1 MSPIQYFLVTVVGG
15 AVVGVITYWLRAK
28 TDIWRLSKQADIT
41 VSQTPFNV
49 LQQVLNNRDRENKE
63 MRDELR
69 ALVMTHL
76 AGDALER
83 TALVKGL
90 TILEQTQREL
100 TSMLREDRIS
110 GAKQWEAVS
119 EQMADIRLD
128 IASQHSHRRE
138 GDRAA

>member
-1 MSPIQYFLVTVVGG
+1 MSPLQYFLVTVVGG
-15 AVVGVITYWLRAK
+15 GAIGVITYWLRAK
-28 TDIWRLSKQADIT
+28 TDVWRLSKQADIT
-41 VSQTPFNV
+41 VAQTPFSV

-90 TILEQTQREL
+90 AVLETTQREL
-100 TSMLREDRIS
+100 TNMLREDRLS
-110 GAKQWEAVS
+110 SAKLQEGI
-119 EQMADIRLD
+119 QDQLADIRLD